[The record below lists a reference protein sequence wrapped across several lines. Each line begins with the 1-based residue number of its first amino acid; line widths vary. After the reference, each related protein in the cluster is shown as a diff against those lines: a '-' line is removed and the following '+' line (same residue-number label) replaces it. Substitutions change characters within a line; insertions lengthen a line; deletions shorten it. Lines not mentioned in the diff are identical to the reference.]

1 MPSSPS
7 RADHSPA
14 ADPARDPVSPR
25 LQDLP
30 GWARI
35 CVNRRRRSLWGLS
48 AAALLLSLLGMTL
61 CWVNPAIKAP
71 LRLGLDFTGGTQ
83 LQIVRQCA
91 SDCSELTVSQLQ
103 GRLNQLKL
111 PDDGAQRAPSLAA
124 AAVQLLDQGK
134 TVLLRLPTLSPAQ
147 SQAIS
152 TDLEPLLGGIAAG
165 GISIDTIGPT
175 LGVQLL
181 QTSLVSLLV
190 SFVGI
195 ALYISVRYDRIYAVL
210 ALLCLAHDV
219 LITCGV
225 FAWAGLLQ
233 GLEVNSLF
241 AVALLT
247 IAGYSVNDTV
257 VIFDRI
263 REKRA
268 QLKELPLAE
277 QADAAV
283 QATLTRSLY
292 TSITTLLPLLAIL
305 LFGGQSLF
313 SLALALTIGITVG
326 SWSSIAIAPTLL
338 PLFSRRA

>member
-14 ADPARDPVSPR
+14 EPAPNLATDR
-25 LQDLP
+25 LMDLP
-30 GWARI
+30 CWARFR
-35 CVNRRRRSLWGLS
+35 VNRRRRSLWGLS
-48 AAALLLSLLGMTL
+48 AAALLLSVLGMVL
-61 CWVNPAIKAP
+61 CWLHPVIKAP

-83 LQIVRQCA
+83 LQIVRQCT
-91 SDCSELTVSQLQ
+91 SDCSGLTVSQLQ
-103 GRLNQLKL
+103 DRLNQLTL
-111 PDDGAQRAPSLAA
+111 PDDGPQRAPSLAA
-124 AAVQLLDQGK
+124 AAVQLLDKGK

-147 SQAIS
+147 SQALS
-152 TDLEPLLGGIAAG
+152 ADLKPLLGGIAEG

-190 SFVGI
+190 SFIGI

-219 LITCGV
+219 MITCGV
-225 FAWAGLLQ
+225 FAWLGLAQ
-233 GLEVNSLF
+233 AIEVNSLF

-268 QLKELPLAE
+268 QLKELPLTE

-338 PLFSRRA
+338 PVFSRR

>member
-1 MPSSPS
+1 MSSSPS
-7 RADHSPA
+7 RADHNPADSA
-14 ADPARDPVSPR
+14 ADPALDR
-25 LQDLP
+25 LLDLP
-30 GWARI
+30 AWLRFR
-35 CVNRRRRSLWGLS
+35 VNRRRRSLWLLS
-48 AAALLLSLLGMTL
+48 GAALLLSVLGMAL
-61 CWVNPAIKAP
+61 CWLNPAIQAP

-83 LQIVRQCA
+83 VQIVRQCTN
-91 SDCSELTVSQLQ
+91 DCSALTVSQLQ
-103 GRLNQLKL
+103 SSLNQLNL
-111 PDDGAQRAPSLAA
+111 PADGSQRAPALASA
-124 AAVQLLDQGK
+124 TVQLLDQGK

-147 SQAIS
+147 SKALS
-152 TDLEPLLGGIAAG
+152 ADLAPLLGGIAEG

-225 FAWAGLLQ
+225 FAWLGLLQ
-233 GLEVNSLF
+233 GMEVNSLF

-268 QLKELPLAE
+268 QLKDLLLAE

-283 QATLTRSLY
+283 QVTLTRSLY

-305 LFGGQSLF
+305 VFGGQSLF
-313 SLALALTIGITVG
+313 SLALALTIGIMVG
-326 SWSSIAIAPTLL
+326 SYSSIAIAPTLL
-338 PLFSRRA
+338 PVFARR